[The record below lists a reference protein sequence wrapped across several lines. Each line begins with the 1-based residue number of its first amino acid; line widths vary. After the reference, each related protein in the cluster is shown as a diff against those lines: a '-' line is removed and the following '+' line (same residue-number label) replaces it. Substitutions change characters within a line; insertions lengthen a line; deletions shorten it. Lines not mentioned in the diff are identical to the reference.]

1 MLRTITKVAYI
12 SKACHRNL
20 DALLSQLRWLYNES
34 LAERKRAWEECKESV
49 SLYDQFKTLTKR
61 REAPEWSRYPVDA
74 QRSILQRLDRAYKHF
89 FREGGYPRFK
99 SWRNGIHSFE
109 LDSPPK
115 VVFSGSAY
123 SVKIK
128 GVGRFKFQG
137 RVFLR
142 VKVKACAYSEDT
154 PAYPGSV
161 CDGVGRSRC
170 VGCEACSWC

>member
-20 DALLSQLRWLYNES
+20 DVLLSRLRWLYNES
-34 LAERKRAWEECKESV
+34 LAERKRAWEERKESV
-49 SLYDQFKTLTKR
+49 SLYDQFKTLTRR
-61 REAPEWSRYPVDA
+61 REDPEWSRYPVGA

-99 SWRNGIHSFE
+99 SWRQGVHSFE

-115 VVFSGSAY
+115 IVFSGSAY

-128 GVGRFKFQG
+128 GVGRFKFKTPLPDG
-137 RVFLR
+137 E
-142 VKVKACAYSEDT
+142 VKLL
-154 PAYPGSV
+154 PGSEV
-161 CDGVGRSRC
+161 TP
-170 VGCEACSWC
+170 